1 MFLFFETLVCFFLVV
16 FLQLLAKRQ
25 VEFNSENS
33 LLSVK
38 VGRKSAAVVQVLPVS
53 LELAVSKNKT
63 KKKPDWL
70 IL

>member
-1 MFLFFETLVCFFLVV
+1 MFLFFGTLVCFFLVV

-63 KKKPDWL
+63 KKKT
-70 IL
+70 